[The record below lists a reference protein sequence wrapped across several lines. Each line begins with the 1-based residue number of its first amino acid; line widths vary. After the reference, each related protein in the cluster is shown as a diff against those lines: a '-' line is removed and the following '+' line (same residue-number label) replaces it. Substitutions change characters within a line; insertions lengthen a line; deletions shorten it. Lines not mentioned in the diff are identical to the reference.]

1 MRFLPLP
8 VVLFLVQACDGE
20 VVVETENQAPGA
32 PTVSI
37 GPTSPVTGDDLV
49 AVIDGDAADPEGDAV
64 TYSYSWKQDGLPR
77 ADLTTN
83 TVPNAETTKGEVWE
97 VSVTPND
104 GDVDGAAATATTT
117 IANALPTAT
126 IAFNPEVPVAGDDVQ
141 AVATGLDDD
150 GDPVTFTYAWMLD
163 GGPDD
168 NVTDTISADR
178 TEHGQQWAVTVTPA
192 DVEGPGLPVTAE
204 VEIANSAPE
213 VLTLTLVPAEPYVT
227 DDVVAVVTGYD
238 ADADAITYS
247 YTFFVDGTEVQSGDR
262 DTLVAGSF
270 AKHQRISV
278 EVVPNDGFDDGEAFV
293 SADAE
298 VQNSLPT
305 ATSVAIDPATAYE
318 TSTLTC
324 LPAGFADDDGDA
336 EGWTYAWSVNGAEVA
351 TTATLDGA
359 AFNKGDAVT
368 CAATPFDGEES
379 GEAVTS
385 SLTVSNTAPVL
396 TGVTLSTVAPTE
408 NDTIT
413 VSLGAASD
421 DDGDSITYSYDWYVN
436 GSMVSTSGSLLP
448 NRFNKGDSIY
458 VVVTPWDGSAL
469 GTPITSDTATGAN
482 TAPTVTTVTLSSSTV
497 YTNDTLTAAVS
508 ATDLDG
514 DTLSYSYDWYVDG
527 VPRGSAT
534 SATLSGAT
542 YFDKG
547 QSIYVVITPNDG
559 SVDGTTGTSSTVTVS
574 NTAPTEPG
582 VEVTPADAV
591 EGDDLTCAV
600 TTASTDA
607 DGDALTY
614 AFAWDVAGVAY
625 TSATDSAT
633 DSVVDGADV
642 GGSEEWAC
650 AVVATDPEGASTEA
664 EASVTVAA
672 TCVDEVCDG
681 IDNNCDGVVDED
693 TAVDADTWY
702 ADADGDTYGDAAS
715 PQNACSQPAGYVADD
730 TDCDDTRLETNPGA
744 TEYCNGY
751 VDDDCDPSSPEDGTA
766 SWTDSAGSVTDIT
779 SSVTGTA
786 SSPAVV
792 SLGTDGTLA
801 FCDGT
806 FFVSI
811 VSTANVTITAQNG
824 DPTTAILDAGGTASV
839 ISSVTSGASL
849 EVSNLT
855 LTGGLGSLS
864 GVYGAG
870 TGGAIQC
877 EYGTLSVDG
886 VIADGNEADYH
897 GGAIAAYSCPTTIA
911 NSTLSNNAAGAY
923 GGAALVYLADLTMTS
938 SEVTGN
944 EAQVGGGMFLGEG
957 TQALTDVAV
966 SANTADTAGGI
977 WLYDGSASFDEV
989 GVDGNSANEVGG
1001 AYLDSTTLDW
1011 TGSATSSSGATSNS
1025 DDVYGAVYLAGPST
1039 LTVASVDFGTS
1050 ATGSDNSPY
1059 DLGVDDASYY
1069 MASDD
1074 ESFSCTA
1081 AGCGTAYG
1089 TTVGGTSN
1097 NNDKVG
1103 FIFSTVFLATTNGT
1117 LNTFAPYTKAYPA
1130 TGCYIDYYLLSSP
1143 TGGDPWTVEWA
1154 DLGNPAQASLDYDTS
1169 GMVGIP
1175 VESGVYYALSWG
1187 NRGCTNNCYYRAAAG
1202 NGAVITGLGTTVAEG
1217 YTRSTGTLAVG
1228 DAVTHFVTS
1237 YADLAMSINAT
1248 AL

>member
-83 TVPNAETTKGEVWE
+83 TVPNAETTKGEMWE

-126 IAFNPEVPVAGDDVQ
+126 IAFNPAAPANGDDVQ
-141 AVATGLDDD
+141 AVVTGLDDD
-150 GDPVTFTYAWMLD
+150 GDAVTFTYAWTLD
-163 GGPDD
+163 GAAQTDTG
-168 NVTDTISADR
+168 DTISADR
-178 TEHGQQWAVTVTPA
+178 TEHGQRWAVTVTPA
-192 DVEGPGLPVTAE
+192 DAEGAGEPVIAE

-247 YTFFVDGTEVQSGDR
+247 YTFFVDGTEVQSGDS

-278 EVVPNDGFDDGEAFV
+278 EVAANDGFDDGEAFV

-305 ATSVAIDPATAYE
+305 AASVAIDPATAYE
-318 TSTLTC
+318 ASTLTC

-336 EGWTYAWSVNGAEVA
+336 EGWTYAWSVNGTEVA

-359 AFNKGDAVT
+359 AFNKGDSVT
-368 CAATPFDGEES
+368 CAATPFDGEAS

-514 DTLSYSYDWYVDG
+514 DSLSYSYDWYVDG

-547 QSIYVVITPNDG
+547 QSIYVVVTPNDG
-559 SVDGTTGTSSTVTVS
+559 SADGTTGTSSTVTVS
-574 NTAPTEPG
+574 NAAPTAPV

-614 AFAWDVAGVAY
+614 AFAWDVDGVAY
-625 TSATDSAT
+625 TSATDAAT
-633 DSVVDGADV
+633 SSVVDGADV
-642 GGSEEWAC
+642 GDDEEWTC
-650 AVVATDPEGASTEA
+650 EVTASDGTVSTSTSE
-664 EASVTVAA
+664 SVTVAS
-672 TCVDEVCDG
+672 TCVDGNTLTATIAVGSGPFGVAFSPDATTAYTA
-681 IDNNCDGVVDED
+681 NNNNNSVSVIN
-693 TAVDADTWY
+693 TATNTVTATI
-702 ADADGDTYGDAAS
+702 AVGT
-715 PQNACSQPAGYVADD
+715 NPAG
-730 TDCDDTRLETNPGA
+730 
-744 TEYCNGY
+744 
-751 VDDDCDPSSPEDGTA
+751 
-766 SWTDSAGSVTDIT
+766 
-779 SSVTGTA
+779 
-786 SSPAVV
+786 
-792 SLGTDGTLA
+792 
-801 FCDGT
+801 
-806 FFVSI
+806 
-811 VSTANVTITAQNG
+811 
-824 DPTTAILDAGGTASV
+824 
-839 ISSVTSGASL
+839 
-849 EVSNLT
+849 
-855 LTGGLGSLS
+855 
-864 GVYGAG
+864 
-870 TGGAIQC
+870 
-877 EYGTLSVDG
+877 
-886 VIADGNEADYH
+886 
-897 GGAIAAYSCPTTIA
+897 
-911 NSTLSNNAAGAY
+911 
-923 GGAALVYLADLTMTS
+923 
-938 SEVTGN
+938 
-944 EAQVGGGMFLGEG
+944 
-957 TQALTDVAV
+957 VAV
-966 SANTADTAGGI
+966 SPDGTTAYITNQSGNSVSVINTATNTVTATIAVGSS
-977 WLYDGSASFDEV
+977 LYGVAVSPDGTTAYT
-989 GVDGNSANEVGG
+989 AN
-1001 AYLDSTTLDW
+1001 YS
-1011 TGSATSSSGATSNS
+1011 SNS
-1025 DDVYGAVYLAGPST
+1025 VSVINTATNTVTATIAVGSRPYGVAVSP
-1039 LTVASVDFGTS
+1039 DGT
-1050 ATGSDNSPY
+1050 
-1059 DLGVDDASYY
+1059 
-1069 MASDD
+1069 
-1074 ESFSCTA
+1074 
-1081 AGCGTAYG
+1081 TAYTANYG
-1089 TTVGGTSN
+1089 SNSVSVIHICGG
-1097 NNDKVG
+1097 
-1103 FIFSTVFLATTNGT
+1103 
-1117 LNTFAPYTKAYPA
+1117 
-1130 TGCYIDYYLLSSP
+1130 
-1143 TGGDPWTVEWA
+1143 
-1154 DLGNPAQASLDYDTS
+1154 
-1169 GMVGIP
+1169 
-1175 VESGVYYALSWG
+1175 
-1187 NRGCTNNCYYRAAAG
+1187 
-1202 NGAVITGLGTTVAEG
+1202 
-1217 YTRSTGTLAVG
+1217 
-1228 DAVTHFVTS
+1228 
-1237 YADLAMSINAT
+1237 
-1248 AL
+1248 